1 MKFKE
6 FLRWCNERA
15 ADGCWGMVEAICC
28 INIVQEVLDQK
39 PWRREKFWKE
49 NYRDRVVS
57 EIVSPTNKKIEEFR
71 RMQYG
76 GKSHD

>member
-6 FLRWCNERA
+6 FMHWCNERA

-57 EIVSPTNKKIEEFR
+57 EIVSPINKKIEEFR
-71 RMQYG
+71 RAQDG
-76 GKSHD
+76 